1 MKDMTKEQAYKNL
14 EEHRMKRVT
23 IECCIKENGK
33 ILTGI
38 MGMQY
43 NILEQD
49 MPIVMKIA
57 ESFSKEVHKLDYKMM
72 ILDNPFPNTDNL

>member
-1 MKDMTKEQAYKNL
+1 MTKEQAYKIL
-14 EEHRMKRVT
+14 EEHRMKHVT
-23 IECCIKENGK
+23 IEYCIKENGK